1 MATVT
6 IGERS
11 YEVTVRGDVVSVD
24 GHDFP
29 IKQQQGQGYTTVT
42 AGGVQYRVA
51 LPGEGE
57 RVSGM
62 VVEVDHREIQV
73 EWEGSLGGGG
83 SRPQRRAASDSGSA
97 GAAPST
103 VVKGGIAAQ
112 IAGRVVSVKVKEGDG
127 VEAGQVLLLLEAMKM
142 ENEIKAP
149 TAGTVQEVRVS
160 DGQRVAEGE
169 VMVVV
174 A

>member
-11 YEVTVRGDVVSVD
+11 YEVEVHGETVVVD
-24 GHDFP
+24 GHEFP
-29 IKQQQGQGYTTVT
+29 IKRQAGQGFTTVT

-51 LPGEGE
+51 LPPESD

-62 VVEVDHREIQV
+62 AFEVDHRPMTIA
-73 EWEGSLGGGG
+73 WEGSPGGGAAR
-83 SRPQRRAASDSGSA
+83 SQRRTLDAAAA
-97 GAAPST
+97 GTT
-103 VVKGGIAAQ
+103 VPTSVKGGIAAQ
-112 IAGRVVSVKVKEGDG
+112 IAGRVVSVKVKVGDS
-127 VEAGQVLLLLEAMKM
+127 VAAGDVVLLLEAMKM

-149 TAGTVQEVRVS
+149 AGGMVTEVRVAN
-160 DGQRVAEGE
+160 GQRVAEGE

-174 A
+174 G